1 MIANLFSLVFCLAI
15 ARSSDGC
22 IPPATQPSPAYEQA
36 LGGLGALHEENLALR
51 ARLAALEQE
60 KLQEIRIRAGE
71 AVHMRADEFAPLE
84 ASAHLADYRWN
95 FGDEQ
100 AAYNALGG
108 FNAAH
113 LYERAGTYTISL
125 NDKPVRRVVV
135 IDDARPLR
143 KVVDEAGLAA
153 ALRAGGAI
161 VQLPPGSIS
170 VRQTL
175 SVGPGTLL
183 VGDAAGSTLA
193 WHGKAGGLML
203 DAPAGRVTIRNVTFD
218 SPTAD
223 AFEKTACVV
232 IQPGGSDI
240 ALVGC
245 TFLNVND
252 AINGNRRPV
261 RVLMQD
267 CRAPL
272 DTGIRSYLA
281 WVEGEQWVFLGNI
294 AANST
299 REHIVRCSA
308 SGPGAPGS
316 RFILLAYNDFN
327 NLDRRAALELPDKTD
342 IAKSCLIFQ
351 AGEYGWAEHNLFRGI
366 SGVGP
371 LGGADG
377 AREPQRRFGHAVFR
391 DNRHLDTLHLDD
403 GAEHVLIADCR
414 FELPQ
419 SGGDGGASVQIEGF
433 DAALGRGV
441 TDVILRD
448 SIWISPF
455 KNACQLWVQG
465 PVAVRLELAGN
476 TFISGRETYR
486 WGTMPIVIEG
496 GWQEWYRSSANELPP
511 PPGGWPN
518 KQAFARLGHQN
529 DVTSYV
535 TLEQWLALAGVNG
548 DKPASTSAVSQ

>member
-1 MIANLFSLVFCLAI
+1 M
-15 ARSSDGC
+15 
-22 IPPATQPSPAYEQA
+22 
-36 LGGLGALHEENLALR
+36 HEENLALR

-60 KLQEIRIRAGE
+60 KLEEIRVRAGE
-71 AVHMRADEFAPLE
+71 AIHLRADEFAPLE
-84 ASAHLADYRWN
+84 AGAHLADYRWS
-95 FGDEQ
+95 FGDEE

-113 LYERAGTYTISL
+113 LYDRPGTYTISL
-125 NDKPVRRVVV
+125 NDNPVRRVVV
-135 IDDARPLR
+135 IADARPMR

-161 VQLPPGSIS
+161 VQLPPGAIS

-175 SVGPGTLL
+175 SVAAGTLL

-193 WHGKAGGLML
+193 WHGKPGGLML

-218 SPTAD
+218 SPAAD
-223 AFEKTACVV
+223 ALEKTACVV

-245 TFLNVND
+245 TFLSVND
-252 AINGNRRPV
+252 AINGNRRPR

-272 DTGIRSYLA
+272 ETGIRSYLA

-327 NLDRRAALELPDKTD
+327 NLDRRAAADRPDKAD

-377 AREPQRRFGHAVFR
+377 AREPERRFGYAVFR
-391 DNRHLDTLHLDD
+391 DNRHMDTLHLDD
-403 GAEHVLIADCR
+403 GAEHVLVANCR
-414 FELPQ
+414 FELPR
-419 SGGDGGASVQIEGF
+419 SGGDGIASVQIEGF

-441 TDVILRD
+441 IDVTLRD
-448 SIWISPF
+448 SIWTSPF

-465 PVAVRLELAGN
+465 PVAQRLELAGN
-476 TFISGRETYR
+476 TFVSGRESYR
-486 WGTMPIVIEG
+486 WGAMPIIIEG
-496 GWQEWYRSSANELPP
+496 GWQEGYRSTANELPA

-518 KQAFARLGHQN
+518 KQAFARFGHQN
-529 DVTSYV
+529 DVSGYV
-535 TLEQWLALAGVNG
+535 TLEQWRALPGVANDVAATAAIAG
-548 DKPASTSAVSQ
+548 Q